1 MDLFTVNKDG
11 TRNGSVRIFKA
22 ANVVSGQVS
31 RRVGSMLD
39 NCTNVEKQW
48 QLDLENR
55 KIVEAPEGQE
65 QPVANPNNNSSA
77 PKAPQPDIASV
88 GVTKTVDV

>member
-1 MDLFTVNKDG
+1 MINYFIEKKYMDLFTVNKDG

-22 ANVVSGQVS
+22 ENVVSGQVS

-48 QLDLENR
+48 QLDL
-55 KIVEAPEGQE
+55 
-65 QPVANPNNNSSA
+65 ANERIL
-77 PKAPQPDIASV
+77 KGDYY
-88 GVTKTVDV
+88 GKK